1 MLPCRAARHAPL
13 PTHTGRPGAA
23 AAVGKRVITSHG
35 VPRCPGDPNCP
46 ETNNPENVL
55 DLVPPGLT
63 PVKTFPPFNPL
74 IPRTVPAVA
83 VIFEEAPG
91 TLPGERPPDTDGR
104 DGTDFRKK
112 RHASYCPQK
121 SFLDKFLLN
130 LRCYKERMKAKYK
143 QNSHGK
149 NFDINHY

>member
-1 MLPCRAARHAPL
+1 MGGPFLASTPGLPENPPEAPQ
-13 PTHTGRPGAA
+13 
-23 AAVGKRVITSHG
+23 
-35 VPRCPGDPNCP
+35 CPGDPNCP
-46 ETNNPENVL
+46 ENNNPNNIL

-83 VIFEEAPG
+83 VIFEERPG
-91 TLPGERPPDTDGR
+91 TLPGERPPDDGR

-130 LRCYKERMKAKYK
+130 LRCYKPRMEAKYK

-149 NFDINHY
+149 NFNMNSYQISNTLHIQFKNIFGK